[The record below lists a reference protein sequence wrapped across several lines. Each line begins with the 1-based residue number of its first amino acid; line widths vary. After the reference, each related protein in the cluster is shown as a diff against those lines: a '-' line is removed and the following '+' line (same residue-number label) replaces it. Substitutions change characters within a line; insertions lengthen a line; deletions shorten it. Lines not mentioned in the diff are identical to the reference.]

1 MKKFSAV
8 LICILLVVVLMIAPA
23 YAAKPPKVGTNA
35 IAVTVTVA
43 DDPNDTTS
51 FNVTLSLDGKPI
63 KSLSIA
69 QGSPGTFT
77 SLAAGT
83 YTLTETPPTGYECSS
98 TNPVVQV
105 VEGRNNTY
113 AVTFVN
119 QKTAPPEPDPE
130 TIHYVALGDSIATG
144 STSRGTTTSYV
155 YGYYNFLKQQ
165 YPDSVVA
172 LSNLSYNGDDATD
185 LLNKLRD
192 NSTFKTEVGK
202 ADVITI
208 TIGGNNIL
216 IAGENS
222 FTSINNTVAEAGT
235 QSFETDFP
243 QVIDQI
249 RGNLNDTAEIIIM
262 TLYNPYNTVAI
273 SGYSSDPALHT
284 EAEQYISRINAKI
297 RVEAALNPETRFVEI
312 HDYFKSTYA
321 DKGKMGSITY
331 FYPISWL
338 KFIRD
343 PHPNQT
349 GQNVIAAQHQ

>member
-8 LICILLVVVLMIAPA
+8 ILCILLVFVMLIAPA
-23 YAAKPPKVGTNA
+23 YAARPPKVGTNA
-35 IAVTVTVA
+35 ITVSVAVSE
-43 DDPNDTTS
+43 DPTDLTP
-51 FNVTLSLDGKPI
+51 FAVTLSLDGKVV
-63 KSLSIA
+63 SSQSIA
-69 QGSPGTFT
+69 QGSPKTF
-77 SLAAGT
+77 SNLAAGT
-83 YTLTETPPTGYECSS
+83 YQLTEALPTGYECIS
-98 TNPVVQV
+98 TNPVIQV
-105 VEGRNNTY
+105 VEGKNNTY
-113 AVTFVN
+113 SVTFTN

-155 YGYYNFLKQQ
+155 YSYYTYLKQH
-165 YPDSVVA
+165 YPDSVVT

-185 LLNKLRD
+185 LLNKLATD
-192 NSTFKTEVGK
+192 STFITEVGK
-202 ADVITI
+202 ANYITI

-222 FTSINNTVAEAGT
+222 FTSINNAVAEAGT
-235 QSFETDFP
+235 QKFEADFP

-249 RGNLNDTAEIIIM
+249 RGNLNDSAEIIIM
-262 TLYNPYNTVAI
+262 TLYNPYNTIAI
-273 SGYSSDPALHT
+273 SGYSGDPALHT

-297 RVEAALNPETRFVEI
+297 RVEAAFDPDTRVVEI

-321 DKGKMGSITY
+321 DKGKMGSVTY

-338 KFIRD
+338 KFTRD

-349 GQNVIAAQHQ
+349 GQNVIANIHQ